1 MHLEAETTLTRRKLR
16 KYLTWVVLSSQKIR
30 LAAVLVAC
38 VFLVLLAAPMI
49 AADPAGLEGY
59 LGVGIAVAVA
69 AFFLSMPVMTS
80 ALQYRSLPEDA
91 RTLRFLFDDESFEV
105 VNDHA
110 GGKGKRSTFR
120 YASLLRTVEDKD
132 AFYLFIRKG
141 QAFIVG
147 KEDFAVGDADELGS
161 RLRALGAKTNR
172 RWDQKLKR

>member
-1 MHLEAETTLTRRKLR
+1 MHLEAETTLTKRKLR
-16 KYLTWVVLSSQKIR
+16 IYLRWVVLSSQKIR

-49 AADPAGLEGY
+49 AADPSSLEGY

-69 AFFLSMPVMTS
+69 ALFLSMPLMAS

-105 VNDHA
+105 VNDH
-110 GGKGKRSTFR
+110 GDGKGKRSTFR
-120 YASLLRTVEDKD
+120 YAALLRTVEDKD

-147 KEDFAVGDADELGS
+147 KEDFPVGGANELGS
-161 RLRALGAKTNR
+161 RLQTLGPKHIR
-172 RWDQKLKR
+172 VK